1 MLSSGERRAAFSL
14 LEVIVSI
21 AILGGVITA
30 LLVARSRAQETHI
43 IAAQMLTATRL
54 AASRAA
60 LVRGGTLGPGEGE
73 FKEPSGFRWRVTAI
87 PPVEGGAKDLRM
99 MEVSVWPESHE
110 AEAGVTLHVW
120 VLDQTAEAAP

>member
-1 MLSSGERRAAFSL
+1 MRSSAERGAGFTL

-30 LLVARSRAQETHI
+30 LLVARSSAQETHL

-60 LVRGGTLGPGEGE
+60 LLRAGALGPGEGE
-73 FKEPSGFRWRVTAI
+73 LTEPSGYRWRVTAI
-87 PPVEGGAKDLRM
+87 PPAEGGRKDVRMYDLR
-99 MEVSVWPESHE
+99 VWPEAHE
-110 AEAGVTLHVW
+110 AEAGVSLHVW
-120 VLDQTAEAAP
+120 ILDRTVEAAP